1 MLPHGD
7 PAESGNPPTPPARPI
22 PIRHTTTRHRG
33 DVEHVSRLGRILKE
47 VAAEGTE
54 SDVVFAVLE
63 ALAVWHD
70 VESWGYVESLAGPM
84 VREVSLPG
92 ADNAAA
98 PPLIP
103 RDGLLPAAGVAV
115 LDARDRRDLAF
126 PADREVLLL
135 MIRPRIATP
144 WRIAMGRPEWCDEA
158 MVADYGRSVTA
169 ALDELAAVELSR
181 TAWALLQHLLPD
193 TDSCLEAAH
202 RAIAELSTVMKRPVG
217 LAVHS
222 HDGRALLMAGDAE
235 PLALAP
241 PTRSPQVIALPLDAD
256 LPIRAVL
263 GARGSHG
270 RLLRPR
276 DERLLRAAAAPLASW
291 LRNVAPRL
299 TPVQERRSRLRTFED
314 LVQQYELNAAKLR
327 HDVSMI
333 IVSVADRVRVMNRT
347 QAWVGHIR
355 QQLRPSDLA
364 GQLSGGDIGILLPQT
379 SRDEAQIVAERLRRL
394 IRSNEGFAPLA
405 SAPIGFATSSVDA
418 PVPLSLLSA
427 ARPESSPVASEFY
440 PSAGS

>member
-1 MLPHGD
+1 M
-7 PAESGNPPTPPARPI
+7 
-22 PIRHTTTRHRG
+22 RHTARVIT

-54 SDVVFAVLE
+54 SDVVFAMIE

-98 PPLIP
+98 PPMIP
-103 RDGLLPAAGVAV
+103 RDGLLPTAGVAV
-115 LDARDRRDLAF
+115 LDARDRRDLGF
-126 PADREVLLL
+126 GPDRDLLL
-135 MIRPRIATP
+135 LTIRPRIATP
-144 WRIAMGRPEWCDEA
+144 WRIALERPEWCDEA
-158 MVADYGRSVTA
+158 MLADYGRSVTA
-169 ALDELAAVELSR
+169 ALDDLAAVELSR
-181 TAWALLQHLLPD
+181 AAWALLQHLLPD
-193 TDSCLEAAH
+193 SDSCLEAAH
-202 RAIAELSTVMKRPVG
+202 RAIEELATVMKRPVG

-241 PTRSPQVIALPLDAD
+241 PTRGTQAIAVPLDVE

-263 GARGSHG
+263 GARGVHG

-276 DERLLRAAAAPLASW
+276 DERLLRAAAAPLTSW

-333 IVSVADRVRVMNRT
+333 VVAVADRVRAMNRT

-355 QQLRPSDLA
+355 QQLRPSDVA

-379 SRDEAQIVAERLRRL
+379 SKDEAHIVAERLRRL
-394 IRSNEGFAPLA
+394 IRSTEGFAPLA
-405 SAPIGFATSSVDA
+405 NAVIGLATSSVDS

-427 ARPESSPVASEFY
+427 ARPPSPVPGSFLAASN
-440 PSAGS
+440 GS